1 MTENT
6 PADHPLSDL
15 LLPLAGQW
23 IGGEGPNLTI
33 KNPADGREIAALPT
47 ASPAQAENCINA
59 AHAAFLNSGWAQ
71 KLPHERA
78 SCLYKAAELMSM
90 RTEKLAA
97 LQTAENG
104 KTLTE
109 SIGQVA
115 SAAGIVRYY
124 AAVCETLTEE
134 IAPSRGNYLT
144 ATLHEPYGV
153 VAAITPWNS
162 PLTMAAQKIA
172 PALAAGNA
180 VVLKPS
186 ELTSLVSIELARCF
200 LDAGLPDG
208 LLSVLPGGGDVGTA
222 IVDHPKTA
230 MISFTGGTETARH
243 IARAAAPRFI
253 PIIFE
258 LGGKSPNIV
267 FADADL
273 AAAAKGVT
281 SAIFGSGGQSCVAG
295 SRLFVESSIYDEFM
309 ARVRTEAAK
318 IKAGDPLAK
327 DSTIGPMAS
336 FIQRARVE
344 KYVDIAR
351 EDGGK
356 ITLGGTRPDGP
367 EYEAGAYYLP
377 TIVEGLP
384 HSSRVVQEE
393 IFGAVLVALPFDT
406 TEEVIDL
413 ANDTEFGLAAGIWS
427 KDVTK
432 AWKTGRAIGAGTVW
446 INTYKQ
452 LSIAAPFGGYKDS
465 GLGREKGL
473 QGLRAYQQSKS
484 LYLGGFQG

>member
-1 MTENT
+1 MTEK
-6 PADHPLSDL
+6 AAAPLSDL
-15 LLPLAGQW
+15 LLPLAGRW
-23 IGGEGPNLTI
+23 TAGEGPALIIN
-33 KNPADGREIAALPT
+33 NPANGNEIAALPT
-47 ASPAQAENCINA
+47 ASLEQVDYCINA
-59 AHAAFLNSGWAQ
+59 AHQAFLSSGWAQ
-71 KLPHERA
+71 RLPHERA
-78 SCLYKAAELMSM
+78 SCLFKAAELMKE
-90 RTEKLAA
+90 RTEKLAL
-97 LQTAENG
+97 LQTLENG

-109 SIGQVA
+109 STGQVA

-134 IAPSRGNYLT
+134 IAPSRGAYLT

-153 VAAITPWNS
+153 IAAITPWNS

-172 PALAAGNA
+172 PAQAAGNA

-200 LDAGLPDG
+200 IDAGLPDG
-208 LLSVLPGGGDVGTA
+208 MLSVLPGAGDVGMA
-222 IVDHPKTA
+222 ITNHPKTA

-243 IARAAAPRFI
+243 IAAAAAPRFI
-253 PIIFE
+253 PTIFE

-273 AAAAKGVT
+273 EAAAKGVT

-295 SRLFVESSIYDEFM
+295 SRLFVESGIYDEFM
-309 ARVRTEAAK
+309 KIVCTEAAK
-318 IKAGDPLAK
+318 IKAGDPLAE
-327 DSTIGPMAS
+327 DSNIGPMAS
-336 FIQRARVE
+336 FAQRERVE
-344 KYVDIAR
+344 KYVEIGR
-351 EDGGK
+351 QEGGK
-356 ITLGGTRPDGP
+356 ITLGGTRPEGP
-367 EYEAGAYYLP
+367 DYEAGAYYLP
-377 TIVEGLP
+377 TIIEGLP

-406 TEEVIDL
+406 ADEVIAL
-413 ANDTEFGLAAGIWS
+413 ANDTEFGLACGIWS
-427 KDVTK
+427 MDTTK
-432 AWKTGRAIGAGTVW
+432 AWNTGQAIGAGTVW

-473 QGLRAYQQSKS
+473 QGLRAYQQAKS